1 MTPASDARPVLLPHA
16 SPAHLLSQLLHHHRH
31 PTTVIVCCAKQDFI
45 NSLVSEAHHDPSSAD
60 QILAKTL
67 SNVATS
73 RHLRIA
79 FAPTVAHL
87 RAYVSALDS
96 QLDAPPNPNLFSERL
111 KTPPLLLA
119 YGFVDV
125 HRDGGEWSAQGTAL
139 SASLL
144 IDAALRNGL
153 RAAIAEPVEGS
164 YDEVIPLLSGAMQ
177 KVDGS
182 WSGRTATVRRA
193 LSRWFLEENPNE
205 AQGEEEEEEG
215 TSHNDS

>member
-1 MTPASDARPVLLPHA
+1 MTTPYSDARPVLLPHA
-16 SPAHLLSQLLHHHRH
+16 SPANLITKLLRIHRH
-31 PTTVIVCCAKQDFI
+31 PTTVIICCAKQDFV
-45 NSLVSEAHHDPSSAD
+45 NSLVSEAQHDPDTAD

-79 FAPTVAHL
+79 FAPTVTHL
-87 RAYVSALDS
+87 RAYLAAVDS
-96 QLDAPPNPNLFSERL
+96 QLDAPPNPNQFAERL
-111 KTPPLLLA
+111 KRPPLLLA

-164 YDEVIPLLSGAMQ
+164 YDEVMPLLSGAVQ
-177 KVDGS
+177 KEDGS
-182 WSGRTATVRRA
+182 WSGRTATVKST
-193 LSRWFLEENPNE
+193 LSRWFTEDLNQYE
-205 AQGEEEEEEG
+205 AQEEEEA
-215 TSHNDS
+215 TSHNES